1 MVFDETLSKLGGT
14 LHPLTVDEKP
24 VLGQWF
30 WASLLL
36 WILWTGIEGTPSS
49 QDLSTNPSGLRF
61 QWEFV
66 GGRPIW
72 MVRWNLRNCLEPGQL
87 WAYRFTEEHG
97 AQQIWDPWHRIIEYS
112 LLVLCESKPC
122 RTVRPR
128 RGFHGY
134 INSLFQ
140 VNKWL
145 FLEKWGALQKVILS
159 MVLKQSDTCHA
170 VFGWSRFS
178 HILSGLCVFIIKVE
192 ESPVGWNSDAPKLSC
207 CMNSH
212 MFISLG

>member
-1 MVFDETLSKLGGT
+1 MK
-14 LHPLTVDEKP
+14 KP

-30 WASLLL
+30 WAS
-36 WILWTGIEGTPSS
+36 SS
-49 QDLSTNPSGLRF
+49 CGSCERELKVPHHHRTFLQTPSGLRF

-122 RTVRPR
+122 RTVPPR

-140 VNKWL
+140 LNKWEGDNPSWEV
-145 FLEKWGALQKVILS
+145 FLEKWGALQQVILS

-170 VFGWSRFS
+170 FFWWSRVS
-178 HILSGLCVFIIKVE
+178 HILSGLRVFIIKVE
-192 ESPVGWNSDAPKLSC
+192 ESPVGWNSDAPKL
-207 CMNSH
+207 
-212 MFISLG
+212 